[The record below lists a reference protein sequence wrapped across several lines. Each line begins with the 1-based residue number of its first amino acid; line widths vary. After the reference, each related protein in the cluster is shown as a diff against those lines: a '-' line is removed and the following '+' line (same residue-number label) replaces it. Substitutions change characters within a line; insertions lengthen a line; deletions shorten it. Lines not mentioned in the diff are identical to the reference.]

1 MRNIIIEYNI
11 RDLEGNPTGEN
22 PLIFDNEEGYMDEND
37 FFNITEGRGID
48 EPSIAEFEGF
58 SSKTKQPVLYKQ
70 ALIITD
76 KTDEQLINEYKENN
90 K

>member
-22 PLIFDNEEGYMDEND
+22 PLIFDNKEGYMDEND
-37 FFNITEGRGID
+37 FFNLTDGCSIN
-48 EPSIAEFEGF
+48 EPRTDEFEGKCP
-58 SSKTKQPVLYKQ
+58 KTKQDVIYNRT
-70 ALIITD
+70 LIITD
-76 KTDEQLINEYKENN
+76 KTDEQLMNEYKEN